1 MENNQ
6 EIVFRLSMLEQ
17 QLQQLQQQ
25 LQAVDRGIT
34 ELESLNLGLDEI
46 KGAKDKEIFAQVG
59 RGIYVKAKIISEDL
73 TVNIGENNFVNRNVS
88 ETKELIIEQ
97 IKKLKDVESELDKNI
112 ETTNNEFMVIV
123 QEYQKQEKENPDDS
137 YNLGDEKIEE

>member
-1 MENNQ
+1 MENQ
-6 EIVFRLSMLEQ
+6 EIVFQLSMLEQ

-25 LQAVDRGIT
+25 LQAVSRGIT

-46 KGAKDKEIFAQVG
+46 KGSNDKEIFAQVG

-73 TVNIGENNFVNRNVS
+73 TVNIGNNNFVSKNVP

-97 IKKLKDVESELDKNI
+97 IKKLKDVETELEKNI
-112 ETTNNEFMVIV
+112 ETTNNEFMIVV
-123 QEYQKQEKENPDDS
+123 QEYQKSEKT
-137 YNLGDEKIEE
+137 EE

>member
-1 MENNQ
+1 MENQ
-6 EIVFRLSMLEQ
+6 EIVFQLSMLEQ

-46 KGAKDKEIFAQVG
+46 KDAKDKEIFAQIG

-73 TVNIGENNFVNRNVS
+73 TVNIGENNFVNRNVP
-88 ETKELIIEQ
+88 ETKELISEQ
-97 IKKLKDVESELDKNI
+97 IKKLRDVEAELERNI
-112 ETTNNEFMVIV
+112 ETTNNNFLELV
-123 QEYQKQEKENPDDS
+123 QEYQKQEKS
-137 YNLGDEKIEE
+137 EE

>member
-1 MENNQ
+1 MENQ
-6 EIVFRLSMLEQ
+6 EIVFRLSMFEQ

-34 ELESLNLGLDEI
+34 ELESLNLGLDDI

-73 TVNIGENNFVNRNVS
+73 IVNIGENNFVNRDVP
-88 ETKELIIEQ
+88 ETKELILDQ
-97 IKKLKDVESELDKNI
+97 IKKLRNVEAELEKNI
-112 ETTNNEFMVIV
+112 ETTNNEFLELV
-123 QEYQKQEKENPDDS
+123 QEYQKQEKS
-137 YNLGDEKIEE
+137 EE

>member
-1 MENNQ
+1 MENQ
-6 EIVFRLSMLEQ
+6 EIVFQLSMLEQ

-46 KGAKDKEIFAQVG
+46 RGSKDKEIFAQVG

-73 TVNIGENNFVNRNVS
+73 TVNIGDNNFVSKNVP
-88 ETKELIIEQ
+88 ETKELIVEQ
-97 IKKLKDVESELDKNI
+97 IKKLKDVEAELEKNI
-112 ETTNNEFMVIV
+112 ETTNNEFMVVV
-123 QEYQKQEKENPDDS
+123 QEYQKLEKS
-137 YNLGDEKIEE
+137 EE

>member
-1 MENNQ
+1 MENQ
-6 EIVFRLSMLEQ
+6 EIVFQLSMLEQ

-46 KGAKDKEIFAQVG
+46 RGSKDKEIFAQVG

-73 TVNIGENNFVNRNVS
+73 TVNIGDNNFVSKNVP
-88 ETKELIIEQ
+88 ETKELIVEQ
-97 IKKLKDVESELDKNI
+97 IKKLKDVEAELEKNI
-112 ETTNNEFMVIV
+112 ETTNNEFKVVV
-123 QEYQKQEKENPDDS
+123 QEYQKLEKS
-137 YNLGDEKIEE
+137 EE